1 MLLPYD
7 TALHKCFSFLSR
19 GGFVRCSP
27 VPADLQTNHSAV
39 SVRMCNFYTSHVHL
53 LLFVALWS
61 LSYLSFLAAWPG
73 IGQSK
78 PKNQLDPNVRDW
90 GDYSDLPPG
99 IEQGLGLD
107 EDGEHGEHGDN
118 RGFGG
123 SSSSLAP
130 ELDFLAEFAGKKR
143 LWMITAPSHND
154 HYLRMME
161 KQLEDMEQKGL
172 HCHLAERDTFI
183 ITIIQNAMMEGRI
196 QKTTFQG
203 EATVESLDPDTV
215 TKLLHYLDLTDQ
227 EQGFTML
234 VLKKNLQASER
245 FPYPV
250 RVEAILELIDQF
262 PMRKLEKM
270 TRKGSNLRCK
280 TTKKRVV
287 VKRKKMKKTM
297 VLSPQRRANVTSVVA
312 LQRKPLDKK
321 AALKSKVQD
330 ILRGRSRFVIRK
342 VPAAGSTRGKDLSS
356 GQATSNGQQKEKV
369 HSSPSVSRSNEETK
383 KDRPDSTV
391 VEGKKRHGGENSED
405 TKEKNVK
412 DDTQEKQT
420 SKKKGKGKKGKK
432 GKGRGKKS
440 NREAS
445 EEDKTALKEFLDNL
459 KGTRRLMLI
468 STPSRDASLYI
479 QQKEENEKHHCD
491 LAMRKITVAT
501 IVEGRDATLTL
512 EHHQL
517 ESEPPLSD
525 QSQHFLG
532 SGLISLLRAELGLSS
547 SDLFSMTVTDYDIK
561 PNRVFEAP
569 PSSPALFEYIDS
581 FPSRRSEKEKERKSP
596 PVCSK
601 DRQPGAENSLLRFMS
616 KRRLLLVSAPSE
628 DDYSFQQQL
637 SALSGQECHLGI
649 RHFALLKLTGTGD
662 KASGT
667 VELFPLNVR
676 SQSEVEPLSRDMVN
690 NLREQLKI
698 STDYFSMLMVGK
710 DSDVKAWFPSPMWS
724 LDNIYDLVDSMEL
737 RLQEEKLQKRLG
749 IHCPE
754 DRGRGGSETGHYHGY
769 DEDRTEEMYIYHG
782 SE

>member
-1 MLLPYD
+1 
-7 TALHKCFSFLSR
+7 
-19 GGFVRCSP
+19 
-27 VPADLQTNHSAV
+27 
-39 SVRMCNFYTSHVHL
+39 MCNFYTSHSHL

-73 IGQSK
+73 IGRSK
-78 PKNQLDPNVRDW
+78 PKDQLDPNVKDW

-107 EDGEHGEHGDN
+107 EDGEHGDN
-118 RGFGG
+118 RGLVG

-143 LWMITAPSHND
+143 LWVITAPSHND

-161 KQLEDMEQKGL
+161 NQLEDMEQKGL
-172 HCHLAERDTFI
+172 HCRLAERDTFI

-215 TKLLHYLDLTDQ
+215 TKLLHYLELTSQ

-234 VLKKNLQASER
+234 VLKKNLRVSER

-280 TTKKRVV
+280 TTKKKVV

-312 LQRKPLDKK
+312 LQRKPPLDKK

-330 ILRGRSRFVIRK
+330 ILSGRSRFVIRK
-342 VPAAGSTRGKDLSS
+342 VPAVGPTGGKHSSS
-356 GQATSNGQQKEKV
+356 GSQVTSNRQGKEKA
-369 HSSPSVSRSNEETK
+369 HSSPPVSRSNEQVK
-383 KDRPDSTV
+383 KHRPDSAV
-391 VEGKKRHGGENSED
+391 EEGKKRHGGKTSED
-405 TKEKNVK
+405 TTEKNVK
-412 DDTQEKQT
+412 DDTQEKQS

-445 EEDKTALKEFLDNL
+445 EKDKTALKEFLDNL

-491 LAMRKITVAT
+491 LAIRKITVAT
-501 IVEGRDATLTL
+501 IVEGSDATLTL
-512 EHHQL
+512 QHHQL
-517 ESEPPLSD
+517 ESERPLGDLSE
-525 QSQHFLG
+525 QFLD
-532 SGLISLLRAELGLSS
+532 SGLTSLLRAELGLSS

-569 PSSPALFEYIDS
+569 PSSTSLFEYIDN

-601 DRQPGAENSLLRFMS
+601 DKQPGAENSLLRFMS
-616 KRRLLLVSAPSE
+616 KRRLLLISAPSE

-649 RHFALLKLTGTGD
+649 RHFAMLKLTGTGD
-662 KASGT
+662 KVSGT
-667 VELFPLNVR
+667 VELFPLNGH

-698 STDYFSMLMVGK
+698 SKDYFSMLIVGK

-724 LDNIYDLVDSMEL
+724 LENIYDLVDSMEL
-737 RLQEEKLQKRLG
+737 RRQEEKLQKRLG

-754 DRGRGGSETGHYHGY
+754 DRGRGGSEAGHYHSY
-769 DEDRTEEMYIYHG
+769 DHDRTEETYFYHG
-782 SE
+782 SEE